1 MGTRFS
7 RLRAHGLIG
16 LAALAAGCL
25 PACTPTGAST
35 TSTTS
40 ASGISAGPGGETKK
54 EAFVPV
60 HIEDVP
66 VPGDLPA
73 LIVRGARAHRV
84 QMVFIPGMCVH
95 PGGYVSAF
103 QHTAASRGDLVA
115 VQGDVSCGGDGS
127 MRRWSNDLVAMD
139 RRIDAALAATGV
151 GAPRDVVL
159 IGYSQGA
166 ERIERLVA
174 KWPEKYSRVVLMASP
189 TRPSARVYARAN
201 AVVLMAGTH
210 DMSRGTMR
218 SAVVPMTRAKI
229 PATFIEIPDAHHGS
243 MGNDPETMMKS
254 ALDFVE
260 HASRERDDGL
270 TADAPLVP

>member
-1 MGTRFS
+1 MGSRLS
-7 RLRAHGLIG
+7 RLRSLGLGG
-16 LAALAAGCL
+16 LAALGAGCL
-25 PACTPTGAST
+25 HACTPTGAST

-40 ASGISAGPGGETKK
+40 ASGTSALPGGETNAKK
-54 EAFVPV
+54 DAFVPV

-73 LIVRGARAHRV
+73 LIVRGARAHRL

-115 VQGDVSCGGDGS
+115 VQADVSCGGDGS
-127 MRRWSNDLVAMD
+127 MRRWSNDLVAMN

-189 TRPSARVYARAN
+189 ITPSVRAYSRAA

-218 SAVVPMTRAKI
+218 NTVVPMQRAKI
-229 PATFIEIPDAHHGS
+229 AATFIEIPDAHHGS

-260 HASRERDDGL
+260 HASRERDGG
-270 TADAPLVP
+270 